1 MGPFAAGFSHTVSVL
16 EQTDCEKGR
25 QFLPVIASSPEFS
38 EDTETIMEGSRLI
51 VLDPEIAIQHA
62 TDLRNSR

>member
-51 VLDPEIAIQHA
+51 VLATESATPHD
-62 TDLRNSR
+62 TDLSKL